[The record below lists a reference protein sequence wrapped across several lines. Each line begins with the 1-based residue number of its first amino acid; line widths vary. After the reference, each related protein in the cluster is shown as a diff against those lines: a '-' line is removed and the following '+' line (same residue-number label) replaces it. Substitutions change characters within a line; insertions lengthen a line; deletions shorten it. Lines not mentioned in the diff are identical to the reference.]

1 MNRLRLPQPLLSNA
15 LRAPGGG
22 ILLFFGTLALFFDV
36 IFRGRVFFYGDL
48 ALYFLPELVFLRDEL
63 LAGRI
68 PLWNPY
74 VNCGQPFVGNPQTW
88 PLYPSTLLLLLFSA
102 PKAVALSTAL
112 HVLWAS
118 LGMQAFLRTRNLG
131 TVAATLGAV
140 AFAFGGAFVSKAQ
153 FPNMLQA
160 MSWLPWLLWG
170 IERLLAKNTRGRVAA
185 LGLFVGLALLAA
197 HAQVTLMQLYLAV
210 AWVIFRLVSIP
221 RRERLGV
228 FGALTLAALLGL
240 GLALAQLLPVIEYA
254 GTSTRPHLGLREA
267 NRFYLP
273 WKELWLLVAPNAFGN
288 PAFSGGWTGK
298 GNFWEPCC
306 YIGLIPLGLAFCGR
320 GSRELKFWIGA
331 ALICFWLALGR
342 WAGLFTLAFYVLPGV
357 KQFHD
362 PARWLYLGTFAL
374 AVLAAQGLERVRVK
388 EPVKWGLVLLAIADT
403 VFFARS
409 LHPTCDPSELSGFA
423 QAPPLTGRVFHLRPY
438 EAWKYIAPYKHYSE
452 VSLTKLFAQPTP
464 NMLLGSH
471 TRQAGGYEPVARREV
486 TNALKALG
494 ELPEEP
500 AKLTSTQQAQ
510 LEALGVERIVGIKS
524 EHTLTQPAPLI
535 QMAGERVVASRP
547 GEWVLAPESSEPAEV
562 IVRESFASGWRAWAD
577 GTPLSITSAPPIFM
591 RVSVPPGTKRL
602 VFRYEPLSW
611 RVGVFLSGGAGCI
624 LVAFMMV
631 SLRKRVWRS

>member
-1 MNRLRLPQPLLSNA
+1 MTRPLLTPP
-15 LRAPGGG
+15 APAWGGG
-22 ILLFFGTLALFFDV
+22 SLLLLGTLTLFFDV

-48 ALYFLPELVFLRDEL
+48 ALYFLPELAFLRDEL

-88 PLYPSTLLLLLFSA
+88 LLYPSTLLLLLFSA

-112 HVLWAS
+112 HVLWAG
-118 LGMQAFLRTRNLG
+118 LGMQAFLRTRSLG
-131 TVAATLGAV
+131 AVAAALGAV

-170 IERLLAKNTRGRVAA
+170 AERVLAKNSLGRVAA
-185 LGLFVGLALLAA
+185 LGLCVGLALLSA

-210 AWVIFRLVSIP
+210 AWVIFRLVSLP
-221 RRERLGV
+221 TRERLSV
-228 FGALTLAALLGL
+228 FGALALAAALGL

-254 GTSTRPHLGLREA
+254 STSTRPHLGLREA

-273 WKELWLLVAPNAFGN
+273 WKELRVLVAPNSFGN
-288 PAFSGGWTGK
+288 PAFPGGWLGK

-306 YIGLIPLGLAFCGR
+306 YVGLIPLVLAFCGR
-320 GSRELKFWIGA
+320 GSRERRFWIGA
-331 ALICFWLALGR
+331 AFLCFWLALGR
-342 WAGLFTLAFYVLPGV
+342 SAGLFTLAFYVLPGV

-388 EPVKWGLVLLAIADT
+388 EPIKWALVLLAIADT
-403 VFFARS
+403 VFFSRT
-409 LHPTCDPSELSGFA
+409 LHPTCDPAELSGTA
-423 QAPPLTGRVFHLRPY
+423 KASPALTGRVFHLRPY

-464 NMLLGSH
+464 NMLLGSR

-486 TNALKALG
+486 AEALKALG
-494 ELPEEP
+494 ELPEEGTM
-500 AKLTSTQQAQ
+500 LTKTQQVQ
-510 LEALGVERIVGIKS
+510 LEALAVERVMGIKR
-524 EHTLTQPAPLI
+524 EHTLAKPAPFVAGGRLI
-535 QMAGERVVASRP
+535 DSHSGE
-547 GEWVLAPESSEPAEV
+547 LTLIPELTEV
-562 IVRESFASGWRAWAD
+562 TVRESFASGWRAWAD
-577 GTPLSITSAPPIFM
+577 GTPLSITSASPIFM
-591 RVSVPPGTKRL
+591 KVSVPAGTKQL

-611 RVGVFLSGGAGCI
+611 RVGVFLSGGTGCI

-631 SLRKRVWRS
+631 SLRKRAWRS

>member
-1 MNRLRLPQPLLSNA
+1 VTSPPSPPAPAGYPL
-15 LRAPGGG
+15 GGG
-22 ILLFFGTLALFFDV
+22 GVLLLLGTLALFFDV

-48 ALYFLPELVFLRDEL
+48 ALYFLPELAFLRDEL

-88 PLYPSTLLLLLFSA
+88 LLYPSTLLLLLFSA
-102 PKAVALSTAL
+102 ERTVALSTVL
-112 HVLWAS
+112 HVLWAGW
-118 LGMQAFLRTRNLG
+118 GMQAFLRTRSLG
-131 TVAATLGAV
+131 PVAAALGAV

-170 IERLLAKNTRGRVAA
+170 AERVLAKNALGRVAA
-185 LGLFVGLALLAA
+185 LGLCVGLALLAA

-210 AWVIFRLVSIP
+210 AWVIFRLVSLP

-228 FGALTLAALLGL
+228 FGALALAALLGL

-273 WKELWLLVAPNAFGN
+273 WKELWLLVAPNSFGN
-288 PAFSGGWTGK
+288 PAMSGGWFGK

-306 YIGLIPLGLAFCGR
+306 YIGLIPLVLAFCGR
-320 GSRELKFWIGA
+320 GSRERIFWIGA
-331 ALICFWLALGR
+331 AFLCFWLALGR
-342 WAGLFTLAFYVLPGV
+342 SAGLFTLAFYVLPGV

-388 EPVKWGLVLLAIADT
+388 EPVKWALVLLAIADT
-403 VFFARS
+403 VFFART
-409 LHPTCDPSELSGFA
+409 LHPTCDPAELSGIA
-423 QAPPLTGRVFHLRPY
+423 QAPPPLAGRVFHLRPY
-438 EAWKYIAPYKHYSE
+438 EAWKYIAPYKHYRE

-471 TRQAGGYEPVARREV
+471 TRQAGGYEPVARRDV

-500 AKLTSTQQAQ
+500 AKLTKAQQEQ
-510 LEALGVERIVGIKS
+510 LEALGVERVVGIKS
-524 EHTLTQPAPLI
+524 EYALTQPAPLVT
-535 QMAGERVVASRP
+535 GGRLVGSRP
-547 GEWVLAPESSEPAEV
+547 GEWVLIPESPERTEV
-562 IVRESFASGWRAWAD
+562 VVRESFASGWRAWAD
-577 GTPLSITSAPPIFM
+577 GTPLRIAPAPPIFM
-591 RVSVPPGTKRL
+591 RVSVPQGTKRL

-611 RVGVFLSGGAGCI
+611 RVGVFLSGGTGCI

-631 SLRKRVWRS
+631 SLRKRVWQS